1 MVNVM
6 KVLIFEDFKYVIC
19 WKILNIFTEN
29 VVEVQNLRGMTK
41 FNPFFSKILYFVMRI
56 LVLLWWTVRY

>member
-6 KVLIFEDFKYVIC
+6 KVLIVEEFKYVIC

-41 FNPFFSKILYFVMRI
+41 VI
-56 LVLLWWTVRY
+56 